1 MWNDA
6 RDLGEFYKTRLGRV
20 VRQTIG
26 RKLRAY
32 WPDVA
37 GKRVLGVGWAA
48 PYLDMFRAHAE
59 RTVSLVPET
68 VGTAQWPVGRRG
80 LSVTANETA
89 MPFADRSID
98 RLLLVHALEASEHVG
113 EMMREIWRVLAD
125 DGRLLIV
132 APNRRSLWAQLD
144 HTPFGRG
151 RSFNARQLNHL
162 LQDNLFVPGEI
173 SGALYF
179 PPVDNRPILDFVM
192 MLQGTAVR
200 LVPTFS
206 GVILIEA
213 EKQIYAASGIR
224 KKKMA
229 RIYAQI

>member
-1 MWNDA
+1 MIA
-6 RDLGEFYKTRLGRV
+6 
-20 VRQTIG
+20 
-26 RKLRAY
+26 RKLRVY

-37 GKRVLGVGWAA
+37 GKRVLGVGWAT
-48 PYLDMFRAHAE
+48 PYLDSFRASAE
-59 RTVSLVPET
+59 RTVALVPQPL
-68 VGTAQWPVGRRG
+68 GLARWPIGRRG
-80 LSVTANETA
+80 LSVSADEAA
-89 MPFADRSID
+89 MPFADRSVN
-98 RLLLVHALEASEHVG
+98 RLLLVHALEASEHIE

-151 RSFNARQLNHL
+151 RSFNARQLIHL
-162 LQDNLFVPGEI
+162 LQDNLFVPGEV

-179 PPVDNRPILDFVM
+179 PPVHNRSVLDFVM
-192 MLQGTAVR
+192 TLQGTAVR
-200 LVPTFS
+200 WAPTLS

-213 EKQIYAASGIR
+213 EKQIYASSGV
-224 KKKMA
+224 KKKNMA